1 MATAI
6 LNRTRSSSVLPIVV
20 IVTVAV
26 FAALLFGLLVPF
38 MGPYVGGGLAVMIAG
53 AAIATSR
60 LTLAWSALFIGIV
73 VSGLAQLYLP
83 QYAVVRWLIPLA
95 SWALVLHVMSQVF
108 SRERNTVRFP
118 QEFIWVFLLFVF
130 AFFTALANWRG
141 TVGFIQGAKLYFQ
154 LWGLMIG
161 LALLPWKP
169 KTLDRFLVF
178 FFLAAMIQLPFALHQ
193 YIYIVPERYGLWMYG
208 VVPLDVVSGTLGAD
222 RLGSGKNMVLSA
234 FLVLTFSFIL
244 ALWKSGAIRIWWLV
258 FCAPVL
264 LLPLFLN
271 ESKYASL
278 MLACSMLMMYRS
290 DLIRRPVQALVI
302 LISTALLLAGLLLT
316 YSTQFGQGRTVEET
330 VQYTIDSN
338 FGGAG
343 YGNRLLNRVT
353 AITFWAEKHGLENL
367 PETLVGHGLGS
378 AHDTAESYLSSV
390 KSLATTQYAGY
401 GIGLTSFSM
410 LLWDIGL
417 LGFSLVCLV
426 FWSFFRAASRLSDAY
441 RADPWRHGVF
451 EGMQVALFCCF
462 MMIPHNG
469 AFAVDA
475 VFQTLVFFVFG
486 YIAYW
491 SLRHRR
497 SAAGA

>member
-108 SRERNTVRFP
+108 SRQRNEISFP
-118 QEFIWVFLLFVF
+118 REFVWMFLLFSVEL
-130 AFFTALANWRG
+130 FTSLVNWRG
-141 TVGFIQGAKLYFQ
+141 VVGFVQGAKLYLQ

-161 LALLPWKP
+161 LALLPWSP
-169 KTLDRFLVF
+169 KTMDRFLLF
-178 FFLAAMIQLPFALHQ
+178 FFVAALIQLPFALHQ

-208 VVPLDVVSGTLGAD
+208 VVPLDVVSGTLGAV

-234 FLVLTFSFIL
+234 YLVLTFSFLL
-244 ALWKSGAIRIWWLV
+244 ALWKSGAIRVWWLI

-264 LLPLFLN
+264 LTPLFLN

-278 MLACSMLMMYRS
+278 MLAFSMFILYRKDLVKRPVHALVMAVATASMLF
-290 DLIRRPVQALVI
+290 
-302 LISTALLLAGLLLT
+302 GLLVT
-316 YSTQFGQGRTVEET
+316 YSSQFGQGRTIEET
-330 VQYTIDSN
+330 LRFIVDSN
-338 FGGAG
+338 FGDAG
-343 YGNRLLNRVT
+343 YGNSLLNRVT
-353 AITFWAEKHGLENL
+353 AISFWFERHGFENL
-367 PETLVGHGLGS
+367 PQTLIGHGLGS
-378 AHDTAESYLSSV
+378 AHDTTESYLSSV

-410 LLWDIGL
+410 LLWDVGI
-417 LGFSLVCLV
+417 LGFGLICLV
-426 FWSFFRAASRLSDAY
+426 FLFFFRRAVLLSDAY